1 MRNGLRS
8 IGAGAALAA
17 VFVLLSGAQAQN
29 AADVT
34 DPLEKLDAIERQM
47 GQDRRQ
53 ANTLTQAAARLV
65 HEQQR
70 LREQLIAAA
79 TSAQTRER
87 ELNDVEQRLAVFET
101 REAAAM
107 RALAGERG
115 KLASLLAVLQRMG
128 REPPPALIVR
138 PDDATAA
145 ARSAMLLS
153 AVLPAVQ
160 TEAAKLGRNLLEFRK
175 LRQKAAEE
183 RLKVAAAAGALEKDR
198 NLLSEL
204 LTQRRAMAV
213 KTDQQL
219 RDTGIRIRDLAEQ
232 AGDLRALIASLND
245 DTRAPGIRG
254 AGHIVTNQIASAGQ
268 ARSVPLDGLR
278 GMLTL
283 PANGELISLYGA
295 ADGTGGR
302 SAGIHLQTRPGSQ
315 VTSPCDGK
323 IMFAGPFR
331 GYGQMLIIAANGGYH
346 VLLAGLTNIDGV
358 VGQVVLAGEPVGR
371 MGGPRAPGRQDVQQ
385 GRKPKGIGG
394 ERLYIEFRRNGVPVN
409 PAPWFAALREKV
421 SG

>member
-1 MRNGLRS
+1 MRNSLCHV
-8 IGAGAALAA
+8 AA
-17 VFVLLSGAQAQN
+17 VAGLLVSLSGAQTAG

-34 DPLEKLDAIERQM
+34 DPLEKLDTIERQM

-53 ANTLTQAAARLV
+53 VDALSQSAKQLV
-65 HEQQR
+65 TEQER
-70 LREQLIAAA
+70 LREQLISAAM
-79 TSAQTRER
+79 SAQSHER
-87 ELNDVEQRLAVFET
+87 DLNDVEQRLAMFET

-107 RALAGERG
+107 QALAGERG

-138 PDDATAA
+138 PGDATAA

-153 AVLPAVQ
+153 AVVPAVQ
-160 TEAAKLGRNLLEFRK
+160 TEAGRLGKNLVEFRK
-175 LRQKAAEE
+175 LRQKAAQE
-183 RLKVAAAAGALEKDR
+183 RLKVAAAAGGLEKDR
-198 NLLSEL
+198 NLVAEL
-204 LTQRRAMAV
+204 LSQRRRLAMQ
-213 KTDQQL
+213 TDKDISAAQA
-219 RDTGIRIRDLAEQ
+219 RIRGLAEQ
-232 AGDLRALIASLND
+232 AGDLRALIASLNED
-245 DTRAPGIRG
+245 AKGPAIRG
-254 AGHIVTNQIASAGQ
+254 AGPVVTNQIASAGS
-268 ARSVPLDGLR
+268 ARSAPLDGLR

-283 PANGELISLYGA
+283 PANGELISAFGA
-295 ADGTGGR
+295 PDGAGGQ
-302 SAGIHLQTRPGSQ
+302 SPGIYLRTRPVSQ

-346 VLLAGLTNIDGV
+346 VLLAGLAHIDGV
-358 VGQVVLAGEPVGR
+358 VGQVVLAGEPVGK
-371 MGGPRAPGRQDVQQ
+371 MGAGQAPGRQDVQQ
-385 GRKPKGIGG
+385 GRRPKEAGH

>member
-8 IGAGAALAA
+8 VGVSAAFAAALALA
-17 VFVLLSGAQAQN
+17 SGAQAQTGTG
-29 AADVT
+29 VT

-47 GQDRRQ
+47 GQDRQ
-53 ANTLTQAAARLV
+53 KANALTQSAAHLV
-65 HEQQR
+65 EEQRR
-70 LREQLIAAA
+70 LRDQLIAAA

-107 RALAGERG
+107 KALAGERG

-153 AVLPAVQ
+153 AVLPAVRA
-160 TEAAKLGRNLLEFRK
+160 EAAKLGRNLLEFRK
-175 LRQKAAEE
+175 LRRKAADE
-183 RLKVAAAAGALEKDR
+183 RLRVAAAAGALDKDR
-198 NLLSEL
+198 NLISEL
-204 LTQRRAMAV
+204 LTQRRALAAR
-213 KTDQQL
+213 TDQQL
-219 RDTGIRIRDLAEQ
+219 KETEGRIRGLAEQ
-232 AGDLRALIASLND
+232 AGDLRALIASLNE
-245 DTRAPGIRG
+245 DTKAPAIRG
-254 AGHIVTNQIASAGQ
+254 AAPIVTSQIASAGG
-268 ARSVPLDGLR
+268 ARPVPLDGLR

-283 PANGELISLYGA
+283 PANGELISLFGSTDGA
-295 ADGTGGR
+295 GGR
-302 SAGIHLQTRPGSQ
+302 SPGIHLRTRPGSQ

-346 VLLAGLTNIDGV
+346 VLLAGLATIDGV
-358 VGQVVLAGEPVGR
+358 VGQVVLAGEPVGK
-371 MGGPRAPGRQDVQQ
+371 MGAANASGRLNMQQ
-385 GRKPKGIGG
+385 GSAPKVRSEG
-394 ERLYIEFRRNGVPVN
+394 LYIEFRRNGVPVD